1 MKSSCTTSRRRQ
13 LDFQEP
19 FSFQAVEGVQ
29 LSDTV
34 DVAAVWSVERVR
46 LRGLA
51 VAAAAAVAVTATA
64 AESVR

>member
-1 MKSSCTTSRRRQ
+1 M
-13 LDFQEP
+13 
-19 FSFQAVEGVQ
+19 EGVQ

-34 DVAAVWSVERVR
+34 DVASVWSVERVR
-46 LRGLA
+46 PRGLA